1 MEHDKC
7 NQDTRVMM
15 LFFSFLFSLFFFF
28 FIPQLN
34 SFPQSRVTTFFTV
47 AVAMPHAFCSS
58 LPVGEVVYFHD
69 MSPSDGPPVPAFTH
83 EKF

>member
-1 MEHDKC
+1 MQSRHTCHDA
-7 NQDTRVMM
+7 
-15 LFFSFLFSLFFFF
+15 FFFLFSFFPFSFSLFL
-28 FIPQLN
+28 PQLN
-34 SFPQSRVTTFFTV
+34 SFPPSRVTTFFTV
-47 AVAMPHAFCSS
+47 AVAMPHAFCST